1 MRMAGALSMVA
12 LAPALLMADALAGSH
27 CLSFGNAG
35 DDERVLKAIL
45 ACDPR
50 IHPLGRVTPTQTES
64 QKIASPPRI
73 TDGQPGCWSLGKWYP
88 EGAKTYPDPRSR
100 MVVSGYFICKNGA
113 WVFVR
118 Q

>member
-1 MRMAGALSMVA
+1 MRIAGALSMVA
-12 LAPALLMADALAGSH
+12 LAPALLMADALADSH
-27 CLSFGNAG
+27 CLSLSNTG
-35 DDERVLKAIL
+35 DDGRALKAIL

-50 IHPLGRVTPTQTES
+50 IHSHGRVTPTQTIF

-73 TDGQPGCWSLGKWYP
+73 KDGQPGCWSLGKWYP

-100 MVVSGYFICKNGA
+100 MVVSGYFLCKNGA